1 LLNLEAMIPQQLK
14 PDLFAN
20 TAYELKLGPFEE
32 WSFSANW
39 KSCPDT
45 EPEFFRGLLSRVGF
59 IHDQRVAIPLFT
71 L

>member
-1 LLNLEAMIPQQLK
+1 MIPQQLK
-14 PDLFAN
+14 LDLFAN

-59 IHDQRVAIPLFT
+59 IHF
-71 L
+71 